1 MLLFSSAQS
10 TDFWLLRCG
19 ALQLASSD
27 PMLLLPPVL
36 LMLFVCSWALAAPG
50 CCPMVGFL
58 PILGCAGAAAS
69 LLPGDSAARS
79 VSEQQLHGSLAAS
92 GASVS
97 MVLTAQLVALF
108 LPRRAARKAR
118 SLDRLLRETL
128 PGMPAPSTRL
138 SSLCLSISGTA
149 PSPAGGSCASPCT
162 SSWVDLPLST
172 PVIDW
177 ESLIPGC
184 VAAASELPTEG
195 PRLPLPA
202 NLQTS
207 MRQSADLC
215 KIQLRGNVQAEQQV
229 LAFLVLGVWERLLLE
244 HAGIPGIDVR
254 DVAVQCMNADDWVAQ
269 EAQVHTPLV
278 SSSTQLSAATFA
290 GRR

>member
-10 TDFWLLRCG
+10 TRFWVLCCG
-19 ALQLASSD
+19 ALQLALSD
-27 PMLLLPPVL
+27 LMLLLPPL
-36 LMLFVCSWALAAPG
+36 LLRLFICSSALAAPG
-50 CCPMVGFL
+50 CCPIEGL
-58 PILGCAGAAAS
+58 PLSGCAGAAAS
-69 LLPGDSAARS
+69 LRPGDSTARS
-79 VSEQQLHGSLAAS
+79 VSEQQLHGSLASS

-97 MVLTAQLVALF
+97 TVLPAQLVALF

-118 SLDRLLRETL
+118 SLDRLLQEPL
-128 PGMPAPSTRL
+128 PGMPAPGTRL
-138 SSLCLSISGTA
+138 LSIRL
-149 PSPAGGSCASPCT
+149 SPAGTPPSAAGGSGASSCAA
-162 SSWVDLPLST
+162 SWVDLPLST
-172 PVIDW
+172 PVRVR
-177 ESLIPGC
+177 ESLLPGC

-207 MRQSADLC
+207 MRQSADPC
-215 KIQLRGNVQAEQQV
+215 KIQPRGNIQAEQQV

-254 DVAVQCMNADDWVAQ
+254 DVAVQCMNADVWVAQ